1 MVNCAVLTGNSAG
14 LRIVLSSHLSHRE
27 LRISLRES
35 DSFLSLPADTTMA
48 SSQGIQ
54 PSKINKREATLAFI
68 EAYRSLPELWDTEN
82 RNYSNRVKKAAAY
95 DTLIEKLKVL
105 EPDASRESVVKKIN
119 NLRSTF
125 RKELKKVND
134 SKRSGTSADDLY
146 VPSLWYYNELLFL
159 VDQETPD
166 KSLSTLGGL
175 PAEEDDDENNQCTVS
190 VNRLT
195 LFTN

>member
-1 MVNCAVLTGNSAG
+1 MCANF
-14 LRIVLSSHLSHRE
+14 
-27 LRISLRES
+27 RES
-35 DSFLSLPADTTMA
+35 HSFLSLPADITMA
-48 SSQGIQ
+48 SSPGTQ

-82 RNYSNRVKKAAAY
+82 SHYSNRVKKAAAY

-146 VPSLWYYNELLFL
+146 IPSLWYYNELLFL

-166 KSLSTLGGL
+166 KSLSTVGGL
-175 PAEEDDDENNQCTVS
+175 PVEGDEEENNQCAVS
-190 VNRLT
+190 ANQLT

>member
-1 MVNCAVLTGNSAG
+1 MY
-14 LRIVLSSHLSHRE
+14 
-27 LRISLRES
+27 
-35 DSFLSLPADTTMA
+35 A
-48 SSQGIQ
+48 SSDHTQ
-54 PSKINKREATLAFI
+54 PSKMNKREATLAFI

-82 RNYSNRVKKAAAY
+82 RHYSNRVKKAAAY
-95 DTLIEKLKVL
+95 DNLIEKLKVL

-159 VDQETPD
+159 VGQETPD
-166 KSLSTLGGL
+166 KSLSTVGGL
-175 PAEEDDDENNQCTVS
+175 PVEGDEDENNQCTVS
-190 VNRLT
+190 VNQLT
-195 LFTN
+195 LFTR